1 MRLPSFLQRKDRNP
15 GEAAAP
21 VADEGQA
28 VLEARTKARR
38 RLIGAVALLGVGV
51 VGFPLLFETQ
61 PRPLAADIPIEIVG
75 KASAPPTAVPVR
87 PPPPEPVSEPV
98 PPPATVITERP
109 GEAGVEVPPPKPAAR
124 PVAVVA
130 ATSAASTTSPV
141 TASAPKAA
149 APAQKAAA
157 SAAKAEH
164 DVVTPA
170 SMPAPA
176 PVPRAATAPPAAHDD
191 GARAQALLNGEPT
204 ASAGPAPAA
213 SAPARFVV
221 QVGAYT
227 DANALRE
234 ARQKVEHLG
243 LKTYTQEV
251 ESDTGKRT
259 RVRVGPYATR
269 KEAEAAAAKLK
280 AAGLP
285 TGLLAL

>member
-75 KASAPPTAVPVR
+75 KASAPPTAAPVR

-124 PVAVVA
+124 PVAAVA
-130 ATSAASTTSPV
+130 AASVPSTAPAV

-149 APAQKAAA
+149 APAPKVAA
-157 SAAKAEH
+157 SAAKVEH
-164 DVVTPA
+164 AVAAPA

-176 PVPRAATAPPAAHDD
+176 ARAATAPPAAHDD
-191 GARAQALLNGEPT
+191 GARAQALLNGEPS
-204 ASAGPAPAA
+204 ASAGPAAAA

-285 TGLLAL
+285 TGLLVL